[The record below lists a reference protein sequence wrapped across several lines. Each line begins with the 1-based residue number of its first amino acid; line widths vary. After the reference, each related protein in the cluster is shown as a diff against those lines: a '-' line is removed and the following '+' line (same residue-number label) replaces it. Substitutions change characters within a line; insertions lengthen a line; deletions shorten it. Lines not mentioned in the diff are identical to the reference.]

1 MSSDALVAKVT
12 TLWQGI
18 FLLQINNVAVLCY
31 ALIHMFICSFFIFL
45 CNVFIY
51 RSLMKAYLLF
61 INLSDARASVYE
73 AWLVPDTANSPIVN
87 HKEKVFSSDWFTEKL
102 H

>member
-1 MSSDALVAKVT
+1 
-12 TLWQGI
+12 
-18 FLLQINNVAVLCY
+18 
-31 ALIHMFICSFFIFL
+31 
-45 CNVFIY
+45 
-51 RSLMKAYLLF
+51 MKAYLLF